1 MNSSISSILL
11 LLLDGANSR
20 TELLAEMSSTSGTDH
35 SVLKGNFAMKSMDK
49 FFEIMIEF
57 MRFPNWSSKFFST
70 ISLTTIPQIL
80 CIDIRKRTRSNSKL
94 DNKYWREFLKQISTK
109 NKLCEIPQRYG
120 FFWIFVQS
128 PVKLDEIAVNNPTN
142 LKQIL
147 NTDEWKNPPCM
158 NLKFKTMDGSS
169 QNTSWH
175 C

>member
-80 CIDIRKRTRSNSKL
+80 CIEQ
-94 DNKYWREFLKQISTK
+94 KYWREFLKQISTK

-128 PVKLDEIAVNNPTN
+128 PVKLDEIAVNNPKN